1 MGDIF
6 VSIFIFVVSGLFY
19 AQIISYHTMVGYEK
33 MGPGFWPGLNLI
45 GMMIISI
52 ILFLRAVKNH
62 RKGVSKKSSPL
73 GRGVLVVGGLL
84 FFYIL
89 VIPYLGFLFTSFLA
103 MSSFI
108 YILGERRKVHI
119 FATSFFLVGLI

>member
-1 MGDIF
+1 M
-6 VSIFIFVVSGLFY
+6 
-19 AQIISYHTMVGYEK
+19 
-33 MGPGFWPGLNLI
+33 
-45 GMMIISI
+45 
-52 ILFLRAVKNH
+52 
-62 RKGVSKKSSPL
+62 
-73 GRGVLVVGGLL
+73 VGGLL

-119 FATSFFLVGLI
+119 FATSFFLVGLIYLFFTKLMMAPLPRGIAIFKQLSYYIY